1 MTGSDPDRLPL
12 VWAQV
17 EYDGTDFQGFQVQ
30 AEGRTV
36 QGEIERALQHLT
48 QMPSRVVGAGRTDA
62 GVHARGQV
70 IAFRPQWRHGLADL
84 HRALDAVL
92 PADLSVQKLGWAP
105 EGFHPR
111 FSAVAR
117 EYRYTVWTGEW
128 RSPLTG
134 RYAYHVAVPLD
145 VAAMQS
151 AAQSLIGLHDFSAFG
166 RPPQGENA
174 RRHVSQAGWTRQG
187 QFLTFDIEA
196 NAFLYRMVRSLVG
209 SLLWVGMGR
218 LSVEDLETILA
229 SATRSRL
236 AAPPAPACG
245 LCLMRVI
252 YPEGVL
258 Q

>member
-1 MTGSDPDRLPL
+1 VTQTEPDHEPNF
-12 VWAQV
+12 WAQV
-17 EYDGTDFQGFQVQ
+17 EYDGTEFQGFQVQ
-30 AEGRTV
+30 AQGRTV
-36 QGEIERALQHLT
+36 QGEIERTLEELT
-48 QMPSRVVGAGRTDA
+48 AVPTRIVGAGRTDS

-70 IAFRPQWRHGLADL
+70 IAFAARWQHGVADL
-84 HRALDAVL
+84 HRALNAVL
-92 PADLSVQKLGWAP
+92 ASDVSILRLASAP

-117 EYRYTVWTGEW
+117 EYRYTVWTGTW
-128 RSPLTG
+128 RSPLAA
-134 RYAYHVAVPLD
+134 RYAHHVAAPLD
-145 VAAMQS
+145 LNAMQR
-151 AAQSLIGLHDFSAFG
+151 AAECLVGWHDFATFG
-166 RPPQGENA
+166 RPPQGENT
-174 RRHVSQAGWTRQG
+174 RRRVRRAEWGQCG

-209 SLLWVGMGR
+209 TLIWVGTGKLAAGAMEEM
-218 LSVEDLETILA
+218 LSSTD
-229 SATRSRL
+229 RSL